1 MSDRLLGWL
10 AGWRRTWTYRCSWNQ
25 LLLFGSVIRPIWR
38 WPAVGYFV
46 SQHKMSV
53 DICSFISFLSSFFIQ
68 PLKQPIQIKEESRN
82 TDTRPSKKRQHILF
96 LLLPQPPS
104 SKKGIT
110 KYQIHYCQQH
120 YFETGKIYSTNRCWR
135 SYGRIGAD
143 CFTTLR
149 KKVNS
154 INYTLGKLNFVW
166 C

>member
-1 MSDRLLGWL
+1 MEEEDLNLSLLLESTFAFWFSHPSHLTLTSGWL
-10 AGWRRTWTYRCSWNQ
+10 LRVPTQNVGWYLFIHFLFVF
-25 LLLFGSVIRPIWR
+25 LLHSTP
-38 WPAVGYFV
+38 
-46 SQHKMSV
+46 
-53 DICSFISFLSSFFIQ
+53 
-68 PLKQPIQIKEESRN
+68 KQPIKIKEESRN

-110 KYQIHYCQQH
+110 KYPIHYCQQH
-120 YFETGKIYSTNRCWR
+120 YFESGKIYSTNRCWR